1 LLKFRSFILAR
12 KLDHILIIDVEA
24 TCWQGEP
31 PAGQGSE
38 IIEIGLCLLDV
49 TTLTRVERR
58 SILVRPARSTVSA
71 FCTELTT
78 LTQADVDAG
87 VPLAQGCQTLAQEYQ
102 ASSRLWASYGD
113 YDRQQFM
120 RNCDES
126 GIAYPFGPGHLNVK
140 TLLAVTLGLK
150 REVGMRDG
158 LAALGLPLEGT
169 HHRAGDDAWNIAA
182 ILAAILKRAR
192 QAADP

>member
-1 LLKFRSFILAR
+1 MAH
-12 KLDHILIIDVEA
+12 KLDRILVIDIEA

-31 PAGQGSE
+31 PPGQSSE
-38 IIEIGLCLLDV
+38 IIEIGLCLLE
-49 TTLTRVERR
+49 TATLTRVERR

-78 LTQADVDAG
+78 LTQADVETG
-87 VPLAQGCQTLAQEYQ
+87 IPLAQACQALAQEYQ
-102 ASSRLWASYGD
+102 ASARLWASYGD
-113 YDRQQFM
+113 YDRQQFV
-120 RNCDES
+120 RNCGES
-126 GIAYPFGPGHLNVK
+126 GIPYPFGPGHLNIK

-150 REVGMRDG
+150 REVGMRNG

-182 ILAAILKRAR
+182 ILAEVLRRAR
-192 QAADP
+192 AERAR